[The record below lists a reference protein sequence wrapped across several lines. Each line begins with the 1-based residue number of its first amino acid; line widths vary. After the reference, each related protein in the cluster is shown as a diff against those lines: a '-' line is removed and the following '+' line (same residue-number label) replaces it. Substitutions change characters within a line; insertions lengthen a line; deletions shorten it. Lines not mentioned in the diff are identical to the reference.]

1 MSIVSDLL
9 HLVQVRSGI
18 TLQSGGLLCFGLATY
33 SSSVFELTA
42 EEVLMSDSTIKVYG
56 ALKLSVKMLL
66 MWNSTIKVDGNPDD
80 FMLATSTVE
89 TSNIVILRVS
99 VMNFR
104 IFAPNPIGDLRAGWH
119 VQ

>member
-1 MSIVSDLL
+1 M
-9 HLVQVRSGI
+9 QVRSGI

-89 TSNIVILRVS
+89 TSNLVILRVS
-99 VMNFR
+99 MLEFLITCTQFNS
-104 IFAPNPIGDLRAGWH
+104 
-119 VQ
+119 